1 MKKTYINPTCK
12 VRAMKIE
19 AIMAETA
26 PVEPVDPIEPGGI
39 IGGGDGSDI
48 GWGGTDNGGG
58 GDANKSVWDK

>member
-19 AIMAETA
+19 AIMAQT
-26 PVEPVDPIEPGGI
+26 VVVDPDDPNGI
-39 IGGGDGSDI
+39 VGDDNTGI
-48 GWGGTDNGGG
+48 GWGGEDNGGG

>member
-19 AIMAETA
+19 AIMADTT
-26 PVEPVDPIEPGGI
+26 PVEPVDPNDPNGIVGGE
-39 IGGGDGSDI
+39 GTDI
-48 GWGGTDNGGG
+48 GWGGVDNGGG